1 MKLPTLS
8 IAAIVALDHLRGL
21 LLLIRTRV
29 RLATRDIL
37 GADHSGGVN
46 LYVAQ
51 DIGAGTQ

>member
-1 MKLPTLS
+1 LKLPTLS